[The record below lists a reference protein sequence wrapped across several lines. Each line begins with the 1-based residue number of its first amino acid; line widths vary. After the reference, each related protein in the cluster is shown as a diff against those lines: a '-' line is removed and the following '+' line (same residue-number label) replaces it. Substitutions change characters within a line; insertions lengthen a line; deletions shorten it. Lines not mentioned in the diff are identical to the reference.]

1 MKYQA
6 RLTLLALAITS
17 ASSLSAAGIPSF
29 KGAPVAVKAPSVP
42 KMPVVPPAAKIPVV
56 RVPVVKVPVAPKTPV
71 IPQVPV
77 VKIPSTPKVPVV
89 KVPVVPKVVSVPK
102 VPVVKMPATTKIPA
116 GAGQIR
122 VPQPPKPVGSIAKAP
137 IPASRKIVAVPAK
150 PATSRSSIEMAKNLT
165 AGRANGGKDFI
176 ARRVGP
182 FHSVN
187 KAYEKAAAPANP
199 PSSAAPANP
208 PSTPANTDPAT
219 AAGEMGWTPWWAAGS
234 TSSSDGS
241 YSSSPP
247 PPQADPYAISAKGPR
262 EPSKKK
268 LLYAPNP
275 VKKK

>member
-1 MKYQA
+1 MKLQHH
-6 RLTLLALAITS
+6 LTLFLVLASTLP
-17 ASSLSAAGIPSF
+17 AATLPHL
-29 KGAPVAVKAPSVP
+29 KNCPVAVKAPVVS
-42 KMPVVPPAAKIPVV
+42 KPVVAPKVIIPVVKTPVQPKIPV
-56 RVPVVKVPVAPKTPV
+56 
-71 IPQVPV
+71 
-77 VKIPSTPKVPVV
+77 TPKVPVV
-89 KVPVVPKVVSVPK
+89 KAPAVPKVVSAPK
-102 VPVVKMPATTKIPA
+102 IPAVKVTMRTMSAAKLPQVAIVKLPKTSVPVVKSNPLSQKMPAN
-116 GAGQIR
+116 GLN
-122 VPQPPKPVGSIAKAP
+122 KP
-137 IPASRKIVAVPAK
+137 
-150 PATSRSSIEMAKNLT
+150 
-165 AGRANGGKDFI
+165 KDFI

-187 KAYEKAAAPANP
+187 KAYEKATAPANP
-199 PSSAAPANP
+199 PSSAA
-208 PSTPANTDPAT
+208 PANTDPAT

>member
-1 MKYQA
+1 MKFQHHI
-6 RLTLLALAITS
+6 TLFLVLASTLP
-17 ASSLSAAGIPSF
+17 AATLPHF
-29 KGAPVAVKAPSVP
+29 KNCPVAVKAPVVS
-42 KMPVVPPAAKIPVV
+42 KPVVAPKVITPVVKTPVQPKIPV
-56 RVPVVKVPVAPKTPV
+56 
-71 IPQVPV
+71 
-77 VKIPSTPKVPVV
+77 TPKVPVV
-89 KVPVVPKVVSVPK
+89 KAPVVPKVVSAPKTPAVKVPATPK
-102 VPVVKMPATTKIPA
+102 VTVRTMSAAKLPQVATVKLPKTSVPVVKTNPLSQKMPAN
-116 GAGQIR
+116 GLN
-122 VPQPPKPVGSIAKAP
+122 KP
-137 IPASRKIVAVPAK
+137 
-150 PATSRSSIEMAKNLT
+150 
-165 AGRANGGKDFI
+165 KDFI

-199 PSSAAPANP
+199 PSSSA
-208 PSTPANTDPAT
+208 PANTDPAT

-247 PPQADPYAISAKGPR
+247 PPQADPYAMSAKGPR

>member
-1 MKYQA
+1 MKLQA

-17 ASSLSAAGIPSF
+17 SSGLSAAGIPSF

-42 KMPVVPPAAKIPVV
+42 KVPVVPPAAKIPVV
-56 RVPVVKVPVAPKTPV
+56 RVPVVKVPAAPKTPV

-77 VKIPSTPKVPVV
+77 VRITSAPKVPVM
-89 KVPVVPKVVSVPK
+89 KVPAVSKVVSVPK
-102 VPVVKMPATTKIPA
+102 TPSV
-116 GAGQIR
+116 AGQIR
-122 VPQPPKPVGSIAKAP
+122 VPQPPKPVMAIAKAP
-137 IPASRKIVAVPAK
+137 VPASRKIAAVPAK

-165 AGRANGGKDFI
+165 TGQASGGKDFV

-199 PSSAAPANP
+199 PSSAAPAN
-208 PSTPANTDPAT
+208 TDPAT

-234 TSSSDGS
+234 TSSSGGG
-241 YSSSPP
+241 YSSSAP
-247 PPQADPYAISAKGPR
+247 PPQADPYAMSAKGPR

-275 VKKK
+275 VKK